1 MRQICFNKA
10 PKGKK
15 IKKERNNK
23 LGEKEGKKEKKGRM
37 EGGEEGRQAK
47 ILTNYQILRWVLRR
61 DI

>member
-47 ILTNYQILRWVLRR
+47 ILTIKS
-61 DI
+61 